1 MIFGKCGM
9 PMNINRWSM
18 AACAMKPAITHYLP
32 AIGKTQGQP
41 ERAGLMH
48 LEPEQLAMTQ
58 RRQEALRLLAN
69 EGIAHR
75 FSPTTTAQ
83 GARMIAPQQA
93 TVH

>member
-1 MIFGKCGM
+1 
-9 PMNINRWSM
+9 
-18 AACAMKPAITHYLP
+18 
-32 AIGKTQGQP
+32 
-41 ERAGLMH
+41 MH

-58 RRQEALRLLAN
+58 RRQEALRLLEN
-69 EGIAHR
+69 EGVAHR